1 MKKLKLGLIFGGK
14 SEEHDISIISAKS
27 IYDNLDKNKYDI
39 FSYYIDKTGIWSSVD
54 SPYNLHNCDKI
65 SQSFFPFKN
74 IKPII
79 EKVELFFPILH
90 GKYGEDGTIQGIF
103 EFENIPFVGSGT
115 LGSSIGM
122 NKIISKKILE
132 SEGIPVVDYINI
144 NIKEIHGLNEQEL
157 INSIAEGLGFP
168 LFVKPSNSGS
178 SFGITKVEKPEAI
191 YPALQKAAKYSDNI
205 LIEEAIDA
213 REIECAV
220 FSNKKEIKASIL
232 GEIIPF
238 NDFYDYEDKYV
249 LNKTEFDVP
258 ASIEPNLSERIRKI
272 AIETFKA
279 LNQYG
284 MARVDFLIDKNNN
297 EIFVNEI
304 NSIPGFTSISMYPR
318 LWKETGWD
326 FPELL
331 DKLIESGLMRYE

>member
-1 MKKLKLGLIFGGK
+1 MSKIKIGLIFGGK

-27 IYDNLDKNKYDI
+27 IYDNLNKDKYKIY
-39 FSYYIDKTGIWSSVD
+39 SYYIDKTGKWSMVE
-54 SPYNLHNCDKI
+54 SPYNTDNLKEV
-65 SQSFFPFKN
+65 SQPFFPFKN
-74 IKPII
+74 IKPLI
-79 EKVELFFPILH
+79 EKVDLFFPILH

-115 LGSSIGM
+115 LGSSVGM

-132 SEGIPVVDYINI
+132 SEGIPVVDYIYISKNEI
-144 NIKEIHGLNEQEL
+144 NNLNEKEL
-157 INSIAEGLGFP
+157 INSIEEGLGYP

-178 SFGITKVEKPEAI
+178 SFGITKVKNPDSI
-191 YPALQKAAKYSDNI
+191 YPALQKAVKYSDNI
-205 LIEEAIDA
+205 LIEEAVNA

-249 LNKTEFDVP
+249 LNKTQFNIP
-258 ASIEPNLSERIRKI
+258 ANIDYNLSEKIRKT
-272 AIETFKA
+272 AMETFKS

-284 MARVDFLIDKNNN
+284 MARVDFLLDKNNN
-297 EIFVNEI
+297 EFFVNEI

-318 LWKETGWD
+318 LWKETGLN
-326 FPELL
+326 FSELL